1 MATAKKTISYSLMH
15 LTVAISIAFALTH
28 NWKAALSIGLIEP
41 IFQTMAFAVHERVWA
56 RIAAGKPNAVRASL
70 A

>member
-1 MATAKKTISYSLMH
+1 MAAAKKTISYSLMH
-15 LTVAISIAFALTH
+15 LTVAICVAFALTH

-41 IFQTMAFAVHERVWA
+41 MFQTMAFAVHERVWA
-56 RIAAGKPNAVRASL
+56 KIGSTKANAPRASL